1 MLKKLAILTS
11 ATVLIANIT
20 YAEGLRRSGQ
30 AGWDVYHGRLGLK
43 IGNNA
48 SAIFGDEEHCS
59 RNYVRNMVYDHYSG
73 NINVEFVGSMS
84 DLIGRIRGNWG
95 GNGDS
100 DGIILADVFDC
111 GVSLGGRLAGA
122 VCATLDTMQ
131 PMGTRYCAFG
141 TQE

>member
-11 ATVLIANIT
+11 ATVLIASAT

-30 AGWDVYHGRLGLK
+30 AAWDVYQGRLGLK

-48 SAIFGDEEHCS
+48 SAIFGDEEYCNRDH
-59 RNYVRNMVYDHYSG
+59 VRGMVYNHYSG
-73 NINVEFVGSMS
+73 NINVDFVNGIDS
-84 DLIGRIRGNWG
+84 LIGRIRGDWG
-95 GNGDS
+95 GSGDS

-122 VCATLDTMQ
+122 VCVTLDTMQ
-131 PMGTRYCAFG
+131 PAGDRTCTF
-141 TQE
+141 TSQE